1 MLFAL
6 AFSVTYAICLAAA
19 FASSATGR
27 LSHDLGLCW
36 EAYLI
41 LFAMAGGWLLL
52 CCIGAVVVVFGGG
65 AVVLVILP
73 LPLIGSAAMLLV
85 FNFLEIFKPGA
96 VCNFV
101 QEVRMIMN

>member
-73 LPLIGSAAMLLV
+73 LPLIGSAAMWVLV
-85 FNFLEIFKPGA
+85 FNVFWKFSSPG
-96 VCNFV
+96 
-101 QEVRMIMN
+101 QSLILYRRYG